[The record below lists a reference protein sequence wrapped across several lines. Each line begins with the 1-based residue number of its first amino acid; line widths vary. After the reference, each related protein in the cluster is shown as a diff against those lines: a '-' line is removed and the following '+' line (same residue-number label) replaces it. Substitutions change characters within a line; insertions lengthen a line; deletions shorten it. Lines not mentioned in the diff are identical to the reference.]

1 MPFFMFIAFDK
12 KIGGAAVRAATRPLH
27 VAYTKSNGKVKFGG
41 PFVGTDET
49 MIGSFSIIEAADY
62 EEAAAY
68 VKNDPYNQ
76 AGLFERQELHPWK
89 LTINTFE
96 KV

>member
-1 MPFFMFIAFDK
+1 MPYFMFIAFDK
-12 KIGGAAVRAATRPLH
+12 KTGGAAVRAATRPLH
-27 VAYTKSNGKVKFGG
+27 VAYTKANGKVKFGG
-41 PFVGTDET
+41 PFVGTDDS

-62 EEAAAY
+62 DEAQAY

-76 AGLFERQELHPWK
+76 ADLFERQELHPWK
-89 LTINTFE
+89 LTINALE

>member
-1 MPFFMFIAFDK
+1 MPLFMFIAFDK

-27 VAYTKSNGKVKFGG
+27 VAYTKAGGKVKFGG
-41 PFVGTDET
+41 PFVSPDDA
-49 MIGSFSIIEAADY
+49 MIGSFSILEAETYEAAQ
-62 EEAAAY
+62 AY
-68 VKNDPYNQ
+68 VKNDPYVL

-89 LTINTFE
+89 LTINTLD

>member
-1 MPFFMFIAFDK
+1 MSLFMFFAFDK
-12 KIGGAAVRAATRPLH
+12 KESGTALRAATRPDH
-27 VAYTKSNGKVKFGG
+27 VAYTKAKGQVKFGG
-41 PFVGTDET
+41 PFVGSADE

-62 EEAAAY
+62 EAARSY
-68 VKNDPYNQ
+68 VANDPYIK
-76 AGLFERQELHPWK
+76 AGLFERYELHPWK

>member
-12 KIGGAAVRAATRPLH
+12 KIGGAAVRAATRPRH
-27 VAYTKSNGKVKFGG
+27 VEYTKSNGKVKFGG
-41 PFVGTDET
+41 PFVSPTDD

-62 EEAAAY
+62 EAAAAY
-68 VKNDPYNQ
+68 VRNDPYNQ

-89 LTINTFE
+89 LTINTLE
-96 KV
+96 TV

>member
-12 KIGGAAVRAATRPLH
+12 KIGGAAVRAATRPRH
-27 VAYTKSNGKVKFGG
+27 VEYTKSNGKVQFGG
-41 PFVGTDET
+41 PFTGPDDT

-68 VKNDPYNQ
+68 VRNDPYNQ

-89 LTINTFE
+89 LTINSFE

>member
-1 MPFFMFIAFDK
+1 MPYFMFIAFDK

-27 VAYTKSNGKVKFGG
+27 VAYTKQNGKVKFGG
-41 PFVGTDET
+41 PFVGPADD

-62 EEAAAY
+62 GEAQAY

-89 LTINTFE
+89 LSINALE